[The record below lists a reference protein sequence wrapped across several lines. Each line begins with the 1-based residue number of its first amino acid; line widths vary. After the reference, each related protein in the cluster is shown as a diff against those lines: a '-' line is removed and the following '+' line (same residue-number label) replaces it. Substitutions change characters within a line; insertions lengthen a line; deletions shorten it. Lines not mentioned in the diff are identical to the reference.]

1 VMMRSN
7 FALGLGAVI
16 VFVIVAFLMLQ
27 FMPQPLDNM
36 SYLVIGSVATL
47 VSMLVLFFTL
57 IMTRMK
63 STDTFFKR
71 RRKGS

>member
-1 VMMRSN
+1 MRSN
-7 FALGLGAVI
+7 LALGLGAVF

-27 FMPQPLDNM
+27 LMPEPLDNM

-47 VSMLVLFFTL
+47 VSMLVLFVTL
-57 IMTRMK
+57 ILTRMK
-63 STDTFFKR
+63 SSDTFFKR

>member
-1 VMMRSN
+1 MMMRSN

-47 VSMLVLFFTL
+47 VSMLVLFVTL

-71 RRKGS
+71 RRKG

>member
-1 VMMRSN
+1 MRSN
-7 FALGLGAVI
+7 FALGLGAVV
-16 VFVIVAFLMLQ
+16 VFMIVAFLTLQ
-27 FMPQPLDNM
+27 VMPEPLDNM

-47 VSMLVLFFTL
+47 VSMLVLFLTL

>member
-1 VMMRSN
+1 MRSN
-7 FALGLGAVI
+7 LALGLGAVF

-47 VSMLVLFFTL
+47 LSMLALFVTL
-57 IMTRMK
+57 ILTRMK
-63 STDTFFKR
+63 SSDTFFKR
-71 RRKGS
+71 RRKGVK

>member
-1 VMMRSN
+1 MRSN
-7 FALGLGAVI
+7 LALGLGAVF

-47 VSMLVLFFTL
+47 LSMLALFVTL
-57 IMTRMK
+57 IK
-63 STDTFFKR
+63 SSDTFFKR
-71 RRKGS
+71 RRKGVK

>member
-1 VMMRSN
+1 MRSN
-7 FALGLGAVI
+7 FALGLGAVV
-16 VFVIVAFLMLQ
+16 VFMIVAFLTLQ
-27 FMPQPLDNM
+27 VMPEPLDNM

-47 VSMLVLFFTL
+47 VSMLVLFLTL

-71 RRKGS
+71 RRKG

>member
-1 VMMRSN
+1 MMRSN
-7 FALGLGAVI
+7 LALGLGAVV

-47 VSMLVLFFTL
+47 VSMLVLFVTL
-57 IMTRMK
+57 ILTRMK
-63 STDTFFKR
+63 SSDTFYKR
-71 RRKGS
+71 RRKGG

>member
-1 VMMRSN
+1 MRSN

-47 VSMLVLFFTL
+47 VSMLVLFVTL

>member
-1 VMMRSN
+1 
-7 FALGLGAVI
+7 
-16 VFVIVAFLMLQ
+16 VIVAFLMLQ

-47 VSMLVLFFTL
+47 VSMLVLFVTL